1 MAGSTEVT
9 GCSGGVGRGKK
20 LTGNVDRLGEGCII
34 DQLTGT
40 KAPALFNKMI
50 KIICVGAC
58 DGMFSRRLN
67 IRHKNHDV
75 NSYLSIY
82 V

>member
-1 MAGSTEVT
+1 M
-9 GCSGGVGRGKK
+9 GGGGRGKK
-20 LTGNVDRLGEGCII
+20 STGDVDRLGEGCII
-34 DQLTGT
+34 IQLNGD
-40 KAPALFNKMI
+40 KFSALFNKMI

-75 NSYLSIY
+75 NSYLVIY